1 MILNTTKF
9 FTRILTG
16 FLFIALTF
24 IGVNAQSLKGQWK
37 LVEMTVDG
45 ARFDLTADNTPT
57 LIFGEELR
65 VSGNAGCNRYST
77 TYDENKKTV
86 DFKPFISTKMACTDQ
101 KRNSQEAKYFVAFDK
116 VSKFKMSKKALSLS
130 DEGKKNVLKFV
141 PIDSKN

>member
-1 MILNTTKF
+1 MILNTTKN

-16 FLFIALTF
+16 FLFIALMF

-101 KRNSQEAKYFVAFDK
+101 KRNSQEVKYFVAFDK
-116 VSKFKMSKKALSLS
+116 VSKFKISKKSLS
-130 DEGKKNVLKFV
+130 FTDNRKKNVLKFI